1 MSVGVFFDAVAALPV
16 SQVIGESLNLFSALD
31 VIHVVGVLLLAGSIA
46 VVDLRLLG
54 LAFRE
59 VGLDAV
65 QRQVLPITI
74 IGALLTIPSG
84 IGLFLPQAGRI
95 WENPLLQAKLALLVL
110 AALNIG
116 YWHYNFSRHAQW
128 SSAPVLP
135 WQARFAGA
143 SSLLLW
149 SATLV
154 AGRLIAFYI

>member
-1 MSVGVFFDAVAALPV
+1 MSVGAFFDALAALPV
-16 SQVIGESLNLFSALD
+16 SLIIGESLNLFTALD

-54 LAFRE
+54 LAFPE
-59 VGLDAV
+59 VGLDTL
-65 QRQVLPITI
+65 QKQVLPITI
-74 IGALLTIPSG
+74 IGALLTFPSG

-95 WENPLLQAKLALLVL
+95 WENPLLQAKALLLVL

-128 SSAPVLP
+128 RGASVLP

-149 SATLV
+149 TGTLI

>member
-1 MSVGVFFDAVAALPV
+1 
-16 SQVIGESLNLFSALD
+16 LFNALD
-31 VIHVVGVLLLAGSIA
+31 VVHVVGVLLLAGSIA

-54 LAFRE
+54 LVFPE
-59 VGLDAV
+59 VGLDTL
-65 QRQVLPITI
+65 QKQVLPLTI
-74 IGALLTIPSG
+74 LGALLAIPSG

-95 WENPLLQAKLALLVL
+95 WENPVLQAKALLLVL

-128 SSAPVLP
+128 RSAPALP

-149 SATLV
+149 AATLV